1 MVGPS
6 RSSGWQKNQSRLSSD
21 GDSDPAVKQLL
32 VNMDEKQSFIIQDL
46 DDNHLLIKA
55 DEEDRV
61 RRELDAEVR
70 VPHSNLPVR
79 RGVCGLKMYPWQLE
93 RNTYSLDT

>member
-1 MVGPS
+1 MV
-6 RSSGWQKNQSRLSSD
+6 RSTPKNVDRRVELDSFFG

-70 VPHSNLPVR
+70 VWTRTFATMIS
-79 RGVCGLKMYPWQLE
+79 LKTLYTAGKE
-93 RNTYSLDT
+93 HV

>member
-1 MVGPS
+1 MKAIKGV
-6 RSSGWQKNQSRLSSD
+6 LLTC
-21 GDSDPAVKQLL
+21 DPAVKQLL
-32 VNMDEKQSFIIQDL
+32 VNMDEKQHFIIQDL

-61 RRELDAEVR
+61 RKELDAE
-70 VPHSNLPVR
+70 
-79 RGVCGLKMYPWQLE
+79 LE

>member
-1 MVGPS
+1 MTVCL
-6 RSSGWQKNQSRLSSD
+6 RNYLY
-21 GDSDPAVKQLL
+21 SDPAVKQLL
-32 VNMDEKQSFIIQDL
+32 VNMDETQHFIIPDL

-61 RRELDAEVR
+61 RKELDAE
-70 VPHSNLPVR
+70 
-79 RGVCGLKMYPWQLE
+79 LE

>member
-1 MVGPS
+1 MVCVSFPS
-6 RSSGWQKNQSRLSSD
+6 AARED
-21 GDSDPAVKQLL
+21 DDVVAEDSDPAVKQLL

-61 RRELDAEVR
+61 RRELEAEVR
-70 VPHSNLPVR
+70 ININAPSMGAPGGFLLTFS
-79 RGVCGLKMYPWQLE
+79 RGGRC
-93 RNTYSLDT
+93 